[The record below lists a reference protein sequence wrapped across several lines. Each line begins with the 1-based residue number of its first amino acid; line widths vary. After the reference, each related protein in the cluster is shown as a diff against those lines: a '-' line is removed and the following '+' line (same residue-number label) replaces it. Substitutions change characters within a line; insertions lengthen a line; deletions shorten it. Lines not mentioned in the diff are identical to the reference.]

1 MADAH
6 LELYGE
12 TTIILPISQILV
24 LFFLGRICNRTPAGT
39 LAPGAA
45 QLDYL
50 LTLPTDSFGLEP
62 VVQALRA
69 LTSVSVAAA
78 LDPMG
83 SGALEILAVLDVTET
98 EPANSL
104 QTER

>member
-1 MADAH
+1 
-6 LELYGE
+6 
-12 TTIILPISQILV
+12 LP
-24 LFFLGRICNRTPAGT
+24 AE
-39 LAPGAA
+39 
-45 QLDYL
+45 
-50 LTLPTDSFGLEP
+50 SFGVDP
-62 VVQALRA
+62 VLQALRT

-78 LDPMG
+78 LDPTG

>member
-1 MADAH
+1 V
-6 LELYGE
+6 Y
-12 TTIILPISQILV
+12 
-24 LFFLGRICNRTPAGT
+24 FICNRTPAGT
-39 LAPGAA
+39 FAPGAA

-62 VVQALRA
+62 VVQALRT